1 MLCIFIA
8 AILIPPAFPSQDGP
22 VHLYYA
28 QVMRDLIADRS
39 AWDGYFVLR
48 PGIPPY
54 MLHNL
59 LLFALAPIFPP
70 LTAEKILAAL
80 SVALLCIAFRSM
92 VKSLEP
98 RASWTALLIF
108 PVVMHKPLYM
118 GFYNFSLGL
127 GIALFLS
134 AWWIRRSH
142 EFGRRDA
149 ALFLLGIALL
159 SITHP
164 VALAL
169 TLSFAAIELA
179 VGGIMRNGWRLT
191 ALSAGCLSVLY
202 IALYTKLPPTQPVA
216 GLPAM
221 LSHAGSALEAIWPM
235 RTPLHQIV
243 RISVCAG
250 AAGLLAFRTI
260 KAGRPRAGAIA
271 ILIFSAACTVAF
283 IIAPDNMNGA
293 DYFNERFAIFAFVFA
308 LALCAS
314 INGPR
319 SVEIG
324 AGLTAAVFALTLLVE
339 QSIRTRPFA
348 EEAARLDNAMIAS
361 PNQRGVVLATRGAIG
376 PPDFNFSPCAHLAA
390 HYFRRAHAILVNSV
404 WLHMPIA
411 AITPRAWEAGHFLDP
426 HRMTDFGLRHPDRL
440 PRVDFIAAES
450 CPPGSTDAGLQNLI
464 DFYGAEHAV
473 MNTRCVAI
481 FASSRVHSRLSHA
494 IDSK

>member
-28 QVMRDLIADRS
+28 HVMRDLIADRS
-39 AWDGYFVLR
+39 TWDGYFILR

-54 MLHNL
+54 LLHDL

-70 LTAEKILAAL
+70 LTAEKILVAL
-80 SVALLCIAFRSM
+80 SVALLSIAFRSM

-108 PVVMHKPLYM
+108 PVAMHKPLYM

-127 GIALFLS
+127 GIALLLS
-134 AWWIRRSH
+134 AWWIRRSR
-142 EFGRRDA
+142 EFGARDLA
-149 ALFLLGIALL
+149 VFLLGIGLL

-169 TLSFAAIELA
+169 VLAFAAIELA
-179 VGGIMRNGWRLT
+179 VCGITRNRWRLT
-191 ALSAGCLSVLY
+191 ALGAGCLSLFY
-202 IALYTKLPPTQPVA
+202 IALYTNAPAKRPVA
-216 GLPAM
+216 SFPAM

-235 RTPLHQIV
+235 RTPLHQII
-243 RISVCAG
+243 RIAVCAG
-250 AAGLLAFRTI
+250 AAGLLVFRI
-260 KAGRPRAGAIA
+260 KTGRASAGAIA

-293 DYFNERFAIFAFVFA
+293 DYFNERFAIFAFIFA

-314 INGPR
+314 ISRPR
-319 SVEIG
+319 RVEIG
-324 AGLTAAVFALTLLVE
+324 AGLAAAVLSLTLLTE
-339 QSIRTRPFA
+339 QIIRTRPFA
-348 EEAARLDNAMIAS
+348 GEAARLDRAISA
-361 PNQRGVVLATRGAIG
+361 PANQRGIVLATRGAIG
-376 PPDFNFSPCAHLAA
+376 PADFNFSPCAHIAA

-411 AITPRAWEAGHFLDP
+411 AITPRAWEAGQFLDP
-426 HRMTDFGLRHPDRL
+426 HRMTGFGLRHPDRL

-450 CPPGSTDAGLQNLI
+450 CPPGSNDLGLQSLI
-464 DFYGAEHAV
+464 DLYGAEHAIV
-473 MNTRCVAI
+473 KTPCVAI
-481 FASSRVHSRLSHA
+481 FASIPVHSRLNHA

>member
-28 QVMRDLIADRS
+28 EVVRDLITHRS
-39 AWDGYFVLR
+39 TWGGYFILR

-54 MLHNL
+54 ILHDL
-59 LLFALAPIFPP
+59 LLFALELVFPP
-70 LTAEKILAAL
+70 LTSEKMLAAL
-80 SVALLCIAFRSM
+80 SVALLCIAFQSM

-98 RASWTALLIF
+98 RASWTALVIF
-108 PVVMHKPLYM
+108 PVAMHKPLYM

-127 GIALFLS
+127 GIALLLS

-164 VALAL
+164 IALLLA
-169 TLSFAAIELA
+169 LSFAAIELA
-179 VGGIMRNGWRLT
+179 VDGITRNRWRLI
-191 ALSAGCLSVLY
+191 ALATGCLSLLY
-202 IALYTKLPPTQPVA
+202 IALYTKVPAAKPVA
-216 GLPAM
+216 GFPA
-221 LSHAGSALEAIWPM
+221 LVSHAGSALEAVWPM

-243 RISVCAG
+243 RITVCG
-250 AAGLLAFRTI
+250 DAASLLACRLRT
-260 KAGRPRAGAIA
+260 GRWSSGAIA
-271 ILIFSAACTVAF
+271 TLIFSAACAAAF
-283 IIAPDNMNGA
+283 IIAPENMNGA

-314 INGPR
+314 INGR
-319 SVEIG
+319 RRVEIC
-324 AGLTAAVFALTLLVE
+324 AGVTAAVLSLMLLLE
-339 QSIRTRPFA
+339 QSIRTRPYAQEA
-348 EEAARLDNAMIAS
+348 ERLDKATTA
-361 PNQRGVVLATRGAIG
+361 PLNQRGIALATRGAIG
-376 PPDFNFSPCAHLAA
+376 PPDFNFSPCAHIAA

-411 AITPRAWEAGHFLDP
+411 AITPRNWEAGQFLDP

-440 PRVDFIAAES
+440 PSVDFIAAES
-450 CPPGSTDAGLQNLI
+450 CPPGSQDAGLQNLI
-464 DFYGAEHAV
+464 DLYGAGHVV
-473 MNTRCVAI
+473 MNTSCVAI
-481 FASSRVHSRLSHA
+481 IAPTRVHSRLNHA